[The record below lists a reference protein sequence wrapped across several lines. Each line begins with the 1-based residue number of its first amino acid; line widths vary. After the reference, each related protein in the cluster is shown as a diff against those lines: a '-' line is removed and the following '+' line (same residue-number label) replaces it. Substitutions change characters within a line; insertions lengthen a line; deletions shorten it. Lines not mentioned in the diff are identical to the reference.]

1 MPAFFE
7 WEMRLVW
14 LRFQASPALSLRLM
28 AVLFLCRPADENCSC
43 SQPERERERGG
54 GETGRRERIY
64 TDLFFPIGG
73 PGVQVQ
79 REAGRSCGFGESNS
93 NPNHYRERKRCPS
106 RA

>member
-1 MPAFFE
+1 MGDAIGLVALSGFPCPFFE
-7 WEMRLVW
+7 TDGRVVLVSSCRRE
-14 LRFQASPALSLRLM
+14 LQLQPAR
-28 AVLFLCRPADENCSC
+28 
-43 SQPERERERGG
+43 EREREG